1 MNRIKDAAAILQQL
15 PRESALLQLPLFVSL
30 LCDKGQISAIAEID
44 FGVYCHSFLLY
55 RIYNLTFSDNY

>member
-30 LCDKGQISAIAEID
+30 LCDKGQISAIAEIE
-44 FGVYCHSFLLY
+44 FGV
-55 RIYNLTFSDNY
+55 